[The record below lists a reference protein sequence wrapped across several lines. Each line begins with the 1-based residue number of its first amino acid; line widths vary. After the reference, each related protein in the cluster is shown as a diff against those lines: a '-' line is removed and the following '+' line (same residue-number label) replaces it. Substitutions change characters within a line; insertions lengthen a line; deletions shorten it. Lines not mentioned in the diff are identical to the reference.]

1 MSKSKDKELSAVA
14 LKYEPDEQNAPCIV
28 ASGTGHI
35 AQKIIQVAIENG
47 VSIYHD
53 ESASTLLS
61 KLDVGEE
68 IPPELYQIVANIYI
82 TLLDVAEEN
91 SK

>member
-1 MSKSKDKELSAVA
+1 MSKSKEKELSAVA
-14 LKYEPDEQNAPCIV
+14 LKYEPEEDSAPRIV

-47 VSIYHD
+47 VSVYHD

-61 KLDVGEE
+61 KLEVGEE

>member
-1 MSKSKDKELSAVA
+1 MA